1 MDGSGFEVGVA
12 LVRGC
17 WVRRGS
23 EERANSWLHWGVGA
37 AAAAAAAA
45 GVGAAE
51 VVAAGVAVT
60 AACACAKAVADDPAK
75 AAAVG

>member
-1 MDGSGFEVGVA
+1 MDGAEQVSTGYKVAVVVGVD
-12 LVRGC
+12 
-17 WVRRGS
+17 
-23 EERANSWLHWGVGA
+23 GVITGAA

>member
-1 MDGSGFEVGVA
+1 MDGAEQVSTGYKVAVVVGVD
-12 LVRGC
+12 
-17 WVRRGS
+17 
-23 EERANSWLHWGVGA
+23 GVITGA